1 MEPGVGDTSR
11 RGDVSGVRVGCNEEE
26 EEEEKDM
33 FARRWNQG
41 SAIPPVETTSLVS
54 EWVAMRRRDF
64 GKNQAGSPKII
75 WKTAIHCANSNFP
88 ALWTEPRTQ

>member
-1 MEPGVGDTSR
+1 M
-11 RGDVSGVRVGCNEEE
+11 GCNEE

-64 GKNQAGSPKII
+64 GKKSGR
-75 WKTAIHCANSNFP
+75 
-88 ALWTEPRTQ
+88 EPENYMENGHTLRQE